1 MSKPTSFRQPVGSPA
16 GGEFAPK
23 PHTDAAVELAPGGR
37 TAFGGYE
44 LRGYKTVGNGMEGR
58 IWSATIY
65 RDGKPVL
72 AVRDEGNGGDMRWT
86 SKTTGMPHR
95 SPELDAIRA
104 QAAVYFL
111 EFAALGSE
119 DVFAE
124 TLQFSAELDKFCK
137 KYSVSRKVAV
147 EKHIAAGALRED
159 ERELFENPGGVP
171 RV

>member
-1 MSKPTSFRQPVGSPA
+1 MSTPTPSRQPEGTPA

-23 PHTDAAVELAPGGR
+23 PHTDAAVELAPVGR
-37 TAFGGYE
+37 TSFGGYE

-72 AVRDEGNGGDMRWT
+72 TVLDEGNGGEMRWT
-86 SKTTGMPHR
+86 SKATGMAHR

-104 QAAVYFL
+104 QAAEFFP
-111 EFAALGSE
+111 EFAAFGSE

-137 KYSVSRKVAV
+137 KYSVSRSFAV
-147 EKHIAAGALRED
+147 EEHIAAGALRED

-171 RV
+171 RI